1 MKIVVLWWG
10 GGGVGGVGVGGG
22 GGWGGKPKNQR
33 GHVFG
38 CVNLCLTLTLGMRI
52 SDVCTRC
59 TRWRVL
65 GDL

>member
-1 MKIVVLWWG
+1 M
-10 GGGVGGVGVGGG
+10 GGVGVGGG